1 MLISNLVNQ
10 RSQEKAQL
18 ILLPTIDPDPI
29 VNCGPG
35 ENSGQYV
42 EDRSSNC
49 KNYTDCGLN
58 NNTVWIMM
66 LKADCDIKHVEQNNQ
81 PPAYACDCSK
91 TCSQISTCLEAY
103 YQLNNCGCS
112 IRDGDDDDVP
122 CENLCF

>member
-1 MLISNLVNQ
+1 MRKIPKKRRATRKTKKSNKLFDILLLVILVILIYVGFLIFGKMLISNLVNQ

-42 EDRSSNC
+42 EDRRSNC

-66 LKADCDIKHVEQNNQ
+66 LKADCDI
-81 PPAYACDCSK
+81 
-91 TCSQISTCLEAY
+91 
-103 YQLNNCGCS
+103 
-112 IRDGDDDDVP
+112 
-122 CENLCF
+122 